1 MMTDAGVSNLLINGF
16 WRFEKGHKPA
26 KRGRKSA
33 RIHRH
38 TLAWRVGIAGAL
50 IFFELV
56 SS

>member
-56 SS
+56 AS